1 MPRPPRLHENARG
14 ARCIPCIASAPLLWR
29 AECAGLRDS
38 GRGSP
43 GCGAIE
49 QEAERMDEGDVDVTA
64 RGDVDQLKGNAV
76 GLYSILFLCVTGS
89 APLAVFIYNTPFT
102 MPYGSGTNG
111 PATFAFATI
120 ILTIFSIAYAEMAKK
135 VRAAGGMYTYVSHG
149 LGQQWGMMAGYSL
162 MIGYAIFG
170 VALLGGFSNF
180 AQVKLAQYDVHVNW
194 LWLALIG
201 VGLVVFLAYFDV
213 EISARVLG
221 IALISEVTIILIVS
235 IAFFANAQDVAVSPI
250 LPWNGLNS
258 GAAPGIAVFF
268 AFWSWVGFE
277 AAPNYAEEAKDPI
290 RVIPVA
296 LIFSCIAVGVLYTF
310 MSWAIVSVYGTNT
323 DWSTVAASSTSTHV
337 FEGKTVPVDY
347 DHFVLG
353 PAGAVAGQ
361 FWSSALSYLI
371 ITGSLACA
379 AALTNAGLRYMYAM
393 GREGLLPRYLGKTH
407 PVHRSPYMAVLTW
420 GAFAAVL
427 FVIFRATSHTGL
439 DAYFWLSPQGVIWI
453 VLVQALTALSVFL
466 YFRRDHASEQ
476 SWKTRYCAW
485 IGFIAQLFV
494 LALFYHYSTTVALG
508 SALYVKELT
517 TVGSSWYAVPIS
529 WLGII
534 GVIVPL
540 ASLGYAYFLK
550 ASNPEKYALAGRF
563 VNEAA

>member
-1 MPRPPRLHENARG
+1 
-14 ARCIPCIASAPLLWR
+14 
-29 AECAGLRDS
+29 
-38 GRGSP
+38 
-43 GCGAIE
+43 
-49 QEAERMDEGDVDVTA
+49 
-64 RGDVDQLKGNAV
+64 
-76 GLYSILFLCVTGS
+76 
-89 APLAVFIYNTPFT
+89 
-102 MPYGSGTNG
+102 
-111 PATFAFATI
+111 
-120 ILTIFSIAYAEMAKK
+120 
-135 VRAAGGMYTYVSHG
+135 
-149 LGQQWGMMAGYSL
+149 
-162 MIGYAIFG
+162 
-170 VALLGGFSNF
+170 
-180 AQVKLAQYDVHVNW
+180 
-194 LWLALIG
+194 
-201 VGLVVFLAYFDV
+201 
-213 EISARVLG
+213 
-221 IALISEVTIILIVS
+221 
-235 IAFFANAQDVAVSPI
+235 
-250 LPWNGLNS
+250 
-258 GAAPGIAVFF
+258 
-268 AFWSWVGFE
+268 
-277 AAPNYAEEAKDPI
+277 
-290 RVIPVA
+290 
-296 LIFSCIAVGVLYTF
+296 
-310 MSWAIVSVYGTNT
+310 
-323 DWSTVAASSTSTHV
+323 
-337 FEGKTVPVDY
+337 VPVDY

-371 ITGSLACA
+371 ITGSQACA

-420 GAFAAVL
+420 GAFAAAL

>member
-1 MPRPPRLHENARG
+1 
-14 ARCIPCIASAPLLWR
+14 
-29 AECAGLRDS
+29 
-38 GRGSP
+38 
-43 GCGAIE
+43 
-49 QEAERMDEGDVDVTA
+49 MDEGDVDVTK
-64 RGDVDQLKGNAV
+64 RSDVDQLKGNAV

-102 MPYGSGTNG
+102 MPYGSGSNG

-120 ILTIFSIAYAEMAKK
+120 VLTIFSIAYAEMAKK

-149 LGQQWGMMAGYSL
+149 LGQAFGLMAGYSL
-162 MIGYAIFG
+162 MLGYAIFG

-180 AQVKLAQYDVHVNW
+180 SQQKLLQYDVHVNW

-201 VGLVVFLAYFDV
+201 VVLVVCLAYFDV

-221 IALISEVTIILIVS
+221 VALISEVAIILIVS
-235 IAFFANAQDVAVSPI
+235 IAFFSHAHDVAVSPI
-250 LPWNGLNS
+250 LPWNGFNS
-258 GAAPGIAVFF
+258 GAAPGVAVFF

-296 LIFSCIAVGVLYTF
+296 LIFSCVAVGVLYTF

-323 DWSTVAASSTSTHV
+323 NWSSVGNAGNTHA
-337 FEGKTVPVDY
+337 FEGKTAPVDY

-353 PAGAVAGQ
+353 PAAAVAGQ
-361 FWSSALSYLI
+361 FWASALSYLI

-407 PVHRSPYMAVLTW
+407 PVHKSPYMAVLTW
-420 GAFAAVL
+420 GGGAIVL
-427 FVIFRATSHTGL
+427 FLLFRVTSHTGL

-453 VLVQALTALSVFL
+453 VLVQALTALSVYM
-466 YFRRDHASEQ
+466 YFRRDHPSEQ
-476 SWKTRYCAW
+476 SWKTTWCAW
-485 IGFIAQLFV
+485 IGFAGQLFV
-494 LALFYHYSTTVALG
+494 LALFYHYETFVAAG
-508 SALYVKELT
+508 NSLYVRELFT
-517 TVGSSWYAVPIS
+517 IGSGTFSVPVS

-534 GVIVPL
+534 GVIVPVG
-540 ASLGYAYFLK
+540 SLGYAYYLR
-550 ASNPEKYALAGRF
+550 ARNPAKFALMGRF
-563 VNEAA
+563 VNEAI

>member
-1 MPRPPRLHENARG
+1 M
-14 ARCIPCIASAPLLWR
+14 SA
-29 AECAGLRDS
+29 
-38 GRGSP
+38 
-43 GCGAIE
+43 
-49 QEAERMDEGDVDVTA
+49 GDVDVTTRA
-64 RGDVDQLKGNAV
+64 DVDKLKGNAV

-102 MPYGSGTNG
+102 MPFGSGNNG
-111 PATFAFATI
+111 PATFFFATI
-120 ILTIFSIAYAEMAKK
+120 VLTIFSIAYAEMAKK

-149 LGQQWGMMAGYSL
+149 LGQSWGLMAGYSL

-180 AQVKLAQYDVHVNW
+180 TQTKLGQYDVHVNW

-201 VGLVVFLAYFDV
+201 VALVVCLAYFDV

-221 IALISEVTIILIVS
+221 VALISEVVIIAITS
-235 IAFFANAQDVAVSPI
+235 IAFFSHAHDVAVSPI
-250 LPWNGLNS
+250 LPWNGFTS
-258 GAAPGIAVFF
+258 GAAPGVAIFF

-296 LIFSCIAVGVLYTF
+296 LIFSCVAVGTLYTI

-323 DWSTVAASSTSTHV
+323 NWANVANAGNTHV

-361 FWSSALSYLI
+361 FWASALSYLI

-393 GREGLLPRYLGKTH
+393 GREGLMPRYLGKTH
-407 PVHRSPYMAVLTW
+407 PVHKSPYTAVLTW
-420 GAFAAVL
+420 GAVAVVL
-427 FVIFRATSHTGL
+427 FLVFRVTNHTGL
-439 DAYFWLSPQGVIWI
+439 DAYFWFSPQGVIWI
-453 VLVQALTALSVFL
+453 VLVQALTALSVFM
-466 YFRRDHASEQ
+466 YFKRVHPDEQ
-476 SWKTRYCAW
+476 SWKTTVCAW
-485 IGFIAQLFV
+485 LGFAGQVAV
-494 LALFYHYSTTVALG
+494 LALFYHYETFVAAG
-508 SALYVKELT
+508 DALYVRELFT
-517 TVGSSWYAVPIS
+517 IGSGTFSVPVS

-534 GVIVPL
+534 GVGVPVI
-540 ASLGYAYFLK
+540 SMIYAYAIK
-550 ASNPEKYALAGRF
+550 ARDPERYALMGRF
-563 VNEAA
+563 VNESV